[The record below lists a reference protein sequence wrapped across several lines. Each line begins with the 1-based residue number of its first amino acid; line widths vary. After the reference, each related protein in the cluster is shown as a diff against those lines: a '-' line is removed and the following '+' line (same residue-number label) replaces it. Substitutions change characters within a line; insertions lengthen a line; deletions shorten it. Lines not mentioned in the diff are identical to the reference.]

1 VVTIRANL
9 LGLKIYMEHLVL
21 LVRQLRRIALFKVS
35 TRMVVITLMLL
46 GIWVATEKLEF
57 PPDVNIND
65 KLIHIVV
72 FFGFAVLVDLSSSR
86 KPFWLWKG
94 LPLLGYGIAIEIMQY
109 FTPFRSFSVM
119 DMIADFAGILIYF
132 VLKISVLYIANRNN
146 KD

>member
-1 VVTIRANL
+1 
-9 LGLKIYMEHLVL
+9 MEQLIL
-21 LVRQLRRIALFKVS
+21 LVRQLRRVAAFKIS

-46 GIWVATEKLEF
+46 GIWVATQKLEF

-94 LPLLGYGIAIEIMQY
+94 LPLLVYGIGIEVMQY
-109 FTPFRSFSVM
+109 FTPFRSFSIM
-119 DMIADFAGILIYF
+119 DMVADFAGILLYFLLKMVVIYI
-132 VLKISVLYIANRNN
+132 VKHNSNNSKIL
-146 KD
+146 